1 MNVSDSLENEE
12 KIEIKTNA
20 IASKINCANSELNK
34 CAISEKIVLG
44 IIPSNLRDLGTE
56 LCSGVGKINC
66 VKYPFEIGF
75 SHPKCRVWKNACTPA
90 EVKTALY
97 RKKCSVFS
105 SGLGTF

>member
-1 MNVSDSLENEE
+1 MNVSDRLQNEE

-56 LCSGVGKINC
+56 LCSGVGKINRA
-66 VKYPFEIGF
+66 KYPFEIGF
-75 SHPKCRVWKNACTPA
+75 SHPKCHVRKIARTPA

-97 RKKCSVFS
+97 RKNMQRF
-105 SGLGTF
+105 